1 MFALLKVTER
11 NVIITEIK
19 LNKATALLNKVKIK
33 FINAANTLD
42 YEYTKFGVKSSYE
55 LDKKYRLYEEMKK
68 EQIRMLDM
76 TSSLNSAENE
86 LENMLSN
93 LGLYNPHIWLGR
105 VRAIINPK
113 EMVEV
118 RHEINTRRYK
128 LRQQIEYNE
137 KRIDEA
143 KENIKKITLSNP
155 AHSDG
160 AMRVIEMYE
169 KRHSRV
175 AK

>member
-68 EQIRMLDM
+68 SR
-76 TSSLNSAENE
+76 
-86 LENMLSN
+86 LECL
-93 LGLYNPHIWLGR
+93 I
-105 VRAIINPK
+105 
-113 EMVEV
+113 
-118 RHEINTRRYK
+118 
-128 LRQQIEYNE
+128 
-137 KRIDEA
+137 
-143 KENIKKITLSNP
+143 
-155 AHSDG
+155 
-160 AMRVIEMYE
+160 
-169 KRHSRV
+169 
-175 AK
+175 